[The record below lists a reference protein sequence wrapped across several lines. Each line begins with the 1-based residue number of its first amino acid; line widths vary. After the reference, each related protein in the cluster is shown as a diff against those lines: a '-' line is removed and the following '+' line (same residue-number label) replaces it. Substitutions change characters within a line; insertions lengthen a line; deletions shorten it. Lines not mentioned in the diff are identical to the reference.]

1 MIEIFA
7 DGKPLVLYRDTTL
20 TIEYNN
26 ALFASEAI
34 EGDVVY
40 SFDIPV
46 SGNEKALQFEHLP
59 YVKSHKKHDCTI
71 RVGGIDIIT
80 GKLIVQ
86 RVTKLRYS
94 VAVMVNPYPDGFAE
108 RKMSENESREYVIS
122 PSSETHQ
129 SQWFS
134 FLKRNVTEKRFKFAP
149 FLNENAYGSNNENFG
164 FWNGQKKGKIVNRLF
179 YDALN
184 QPVVNEDIH
193 IFNEEIRLSESDED
207 SHNLIVE
214 RNQQC
219 FAPQVSLEEMLS
231 NFVSNAK
238 YRFVNHMSEDIR
250 KIYIQSPKSM
260 DGTEMQF
267 RSQEFIPSRAKGRVK
282 KTQSNDVDQFQ
293 KFNIIPTGNAD
304 GLIQDNNIYI
314 VEPGIYD
321 ILLSGNITSSPGTI
335 TLILFKG
342 LPKSKL
348 GEYAAEDILHI
359 EQWEETNPEDV
370 NGPKIRVIE
379 KGVRVNVP
387 AEFARQPVSLAI
399 LEEVV
404 LTSGN
409 HTDSNGQ
416 QEATRAE
423 FSISITGPI
432 KTSQNLGLNIFT
444 DRFKI
449 ASLFP
454 DLGNAA
460 FANAI
465 IKDLGMCYF
474 IDSRSGS
481 IEMISFRD
489 LLESK
494 SIDLSSYVLTNET
507 DMEKPT
513 DRKTLYTIK
522 AVKSDTLTEE
532 ERRFAKETNRFNNIG
547 NLSPRVGDIIFVRD
561 MNAYFLVGEE
571 QNENGVWRE
580 TYDEYAG
587 NDKALVIGEGK
598 EESVS
603 STSKVPALA
612 TTDYRAVGQGTYG
625 NVLIPNIP
633 MELKSVLSGN
643 ENEDKSDLVLL
654 QYRGMKEAEIEGDS
668 NTMRYADMNPV
679 SAKGFSLTA
688 TGDDSLGEKYLR
700 PYITIREQSRT
711 ITYKLRVP
719 ILKALEIIRLV
730 QPQHEE
736 PRSQVRCVMIDNV
749 KSMPRKISLQIDNND
764 SLVLCE
770 IEAAKLD

>member
-7 DGKPLVLYRDTTL
+7 NGKPLVLYRDTTL

-59 YVKSHKKHDCTI
+59 YVKSHKKYDCTI

-94 VAVMVNPYPDGFAE
+94 VAVMVNPYQDGFAE

-164 FWNGQKKGKIVNRLF
+164 FWNGQKKGKIVNHLF

-184 QPVVNEDIH
+184 QPVVNEDLH

-267 RSQEFIPSRAKGRVK
+267 RSKEFIPSRSKGRVK
-282 KTQSNDVDQFQ
+282 KTQLSDEEQLL

-321 ILLSGNITSSPGTI
+321 ILLSGNITSNPGTI

-342 LPKSKL
+342 LQKYKL
-348 GEYAAEDILHI
+348 GEYASEDILYI
-359 EQWEETNPEDV
+359 QQWEETNPEDA
-370 NGPKIRVIE
+370 NGFQLRILR

-387 AEFARQPVSLAI
+387 AEFTNKAIGLAI
-399 LEEVV
+399 LQDRPY
-404 LTSGN
+404 
-409 HTDSNGQ
+409 TDQ
-416 QEATRAE
+416 IVTTQAD

-454 DLGNAA
+454 DLGNAE

-700 PYITIREQSRT
+700 PYITIREHSRT

-730 QPQHEE
+730 QPQEE
-736 PRSQVRCVMIDNV
+736 MPCEQLRWIMVNNVRSV
-749 KSMPRKISLQIDNND
+749 PRKISFQIDNND
-764 SLVLCE
+764 ADVLCE
-770 IEAAKLD
+770 IEAAIPD